1 MDHQENLGC
10 VTNSHYSSDRFGS
23 IWYVKWF
30 SLWTCWMCLD
40 YDLLSGHF
48 PGLAT
53 RHRRRGWL
61 LCHQTR
67 PRQLSQP
74 AAARACASSRHWGG
88 SGENRCPGVGT
99 SSCGPEDQGPS
110 IKRRIV
116 NGWPMQPPSW
126 GCCWMKLEMSPLKP
140 QKKCVLKMICPCHW
154 RKMKIRVLETP
165 LRDSTLRY
173 ESLRRSLEWLAW
185 ECWSWI
191 DNPWSSQK
199 RQCLRS
205 DLPSPMVIFWR
216 SCTKVKV
223 WCCHGLSVSF
233 VFHVHQEHLSAC
245 RWSCSVWSTSGVCPK
260 MSVT

>member
-1 MDHQENLGC
+1 MRYQQSLLI
-10 VTNSHYSSDRFGS
+10 GS
-23 IWYVKWF
+23 IWIYLVCQMVF
-30 SLWTCWMCLD
+30 SLNLLNVLGWWFVVGTFPRFGNQTPPPWMVIV
-40 YDLLSGHF
+40 
-48 PGLAT
+48 PPNA
-53 RHRRRGWL
+53 
-61 LCHQTR
+61 
-67 PRQLSQP
+67 
-74 AAARACASSRHWGG
+74 ASSAFPASCCPSVCFQQTLRRQWW
-88 SGENRCPGVGT
+88 NRCPGVGT

-140 QKKCVLKMICPCHW
+140 QKKCVLKMIYPCHW

-205 DLPSPMVIFWR
+205 DLLSPMVIFWR

-223 WCCHGLSVSF
+223 WCCHRLSVSF

-245 RWSCSVWSTSGVCPK
+245 RWSCSVWSTYGFVQK
-260 MSVT
+260 WA